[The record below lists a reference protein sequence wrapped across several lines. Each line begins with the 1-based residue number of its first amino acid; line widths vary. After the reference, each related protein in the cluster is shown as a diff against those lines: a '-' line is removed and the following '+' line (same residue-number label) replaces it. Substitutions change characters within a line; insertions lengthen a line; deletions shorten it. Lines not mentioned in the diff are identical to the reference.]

1 MDVMDVDN
9 ELMEKS
15 LNDSCQALVSGD
27 KPQLETSRSARL
39 FLNIFGAVGPEPV
52 HVTMVLA
59 VDFLTRVLNIPETHV
74 RSYVQHL

>member
-1 MDVMDVDN
+1 MDVDK

-27 KPQLETSRSARL
+27 KPQLETWRSARL

-59 VDFLTRVLNIPETHV
+59 VDFFNESTQHTRDT
-74 RSYVQHL
+74 RSKLCSAFVN